1 MCAIVS
7 EHEHLSLWIVNEN
20 TSKRF
25 GRSQGMNEKPGQTSD
40 NIRYQDVFFTAVAWY
55 IPTGYRSGCLECVV
69 LPVHN
74 I

>member
-1 MCAIVS
+1 MNTVTAGAGIAPVSKQKKIMCAIVS

-40 NIRYQDVFFTAVAWY
+40 NIRYQDVFFTAVA
-55 IPTGYRSGCLECVV
+55 
-69 LPVHN
+69 
-74 I
+74 